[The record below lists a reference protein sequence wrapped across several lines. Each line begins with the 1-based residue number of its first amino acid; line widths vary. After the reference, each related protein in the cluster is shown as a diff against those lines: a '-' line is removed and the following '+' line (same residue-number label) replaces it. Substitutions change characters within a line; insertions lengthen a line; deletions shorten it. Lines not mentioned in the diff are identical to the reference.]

1 MQEIIDRKSFIL
13 GMITGFAE
21 CLAGECKKC
30 AFSPPFYPEDY
41 EMLKIEAA
49 KIAKEQ
55 GIYLW
60 LEKNPDIKEGSRVY
74 WWVMY
79 KFPEV
84 LEEYQTIRRQGYN
97 PAWNF
102 DKFRGL
108 LSYGIVWGDRAKEVI
123 PKMRKEEVIMGTV
136 SRILFKPGEWPPKRE

>member
-1 MQEIIDRKSFIL
+1 MQESIDRISFVL
-13 GMITGFAE
+13 GMMTGFAE

-41 EMLKIEAA
+41 EMLKTEAE

-60 LEKNPDIKEGSRVY
+60 LETNPDIKEENRVY

-84 LEEYQTIRRQGYN
+84 LEKYQALRKQGYN
-97 PAWNF
+97 PAWYF
-102 DKFRGL
+102 DKFREL
-108 LSYGIVWGDRAKEVI
+108 LSYGIVWGEGAENVI
-123 PKMRKEEVIMGTV
+123 PKMRKKETIMETV
-136 SRILFKPGEWPPKRE
+136 SRILFKPGDWPPKKD